1 MRILALALPSDA
13 PALAAIAAQ
22 GPLVE
27 AATADQADAWMAD
40 GGVDVLVTSP
50 ASWGLP
56 WLSALPAE
64 TRPAVVLVGSPGER
78 AIADADEWIADAATA
93 TEAATRLQVA
103 VRRARL
109 RRRAVRRGN
118 VDPLTGLPNRRGV
131 MVALL
136 RGAARSRRQKSRLSL
151 VLLDLD
157 NFKRINEQQ
166 GHDAGDR
173 VLRRVGRVL
182 RRATRQDEVCGR
194 VGGDEFVVVVLGDG
208 QHGELVS
215 RRVAASLLAEGVS
228 ATSAAAELGPTESL
242 RELYRRVDTL
252 LRQRK
257 RLTRGQPAP
266 GHSPSDGPDTGQAVS
281 LGHGR

>member
-1 MRILALALPSDA
+1 M
-13 PALAAIAAQ
+13 AAQ
-22 GPLVE
+22 GQLLE
-27 AATADQADAWMAD
+27 AASSDQADAWMASN
-40 GGVDVLVTSP
+40 GGVDVIVTSP

-56 WLSALPAE
+56 WLGALSAE
-64 TRPAVVLVGSPGER
+64 MRPATVLVGSPGER
-78 AIADADEWIADAATA
+78 AIAEADEWIADAATA
-93 TEAATRLQVA
+93 SEVATRLNVA

-109 RRRAVRRGN
+109 RRRALRRGN

-136 RGAARSRRQKSRLSL
+136 RGAARSRRQSSRLSL

-208 QHGELVS
+208 QHGELVA
-215 RRVAASLLAEGVS
+215 RRVAAALLAEGVS
-228 ATSAAAELGPTESL
+228 ATSAASELGPSESL
-242 RELYRRVDTL
+242 RELYRRVDAQ

-266 GHSPSDGPDTGQAVS
+266 AS
-281 LGHGR
+281 LGH

>member
-1 MRILALALPSDA
+1 MRILALALPPDA
-13 PALAAIAAQ
+13 PALAAITAQ
-22 GPLVE
+22 GQLFQ
-27 AATADQADAWMAD
+27 AASAEQADTCMAS
-40 GGVDVLVTSP
+40 GGIDAIVTSP
-50 ASWGLP
+50 ASWGLG
-56 WLSALPAE
+56 WIESLSDE
-64 TRPAVVLVGSPGER
+64 TRPAVVLTGAPSER
-78 AIADADEWIADAATA
+78 ALSEADDWIADDASPS
-93 TEAATRLQVA
+93 EVATRLHVA

-118 VDPLTGLPNRRGV
+118 VDQLTGLPNRRGV

-136 RGAARSRRQKSRLSL
+136 RGAAQSRRQSSRLSL

-208 QHGELVS
+208 QHGELVA
-215 RRVAASLLAEGVS
+215 RRVTGALLNEGVS
-228 ATSAAAELGPTESL
+228 ATSAAGELGPSESL
-242 RELYRRVDTL
+242 RELYRRVDTQ
-252 LRQRK
+252 LRSRK
-257 RLTRGQPAP
+257 RLTRAQPRSA
-266 GHSPSDGPDTGQAVS
+266 S
-281 LGHGR
+281 LGH